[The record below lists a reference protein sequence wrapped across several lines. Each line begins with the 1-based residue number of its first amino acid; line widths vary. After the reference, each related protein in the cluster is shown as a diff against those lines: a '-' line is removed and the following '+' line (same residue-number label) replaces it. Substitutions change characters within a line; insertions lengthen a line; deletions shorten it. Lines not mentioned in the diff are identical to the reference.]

1 MTIREGDLVRSIY
14 KQSGKVPGGITHE
27 YDEGRSLGIVL
38 EVEEVPK
45 NDKTPYTDPNFT
57 HRCRVE
63 WLSIDRVPEL
73 FANHYLEKIQ

>member
-14 KQSGKVPGGITHE
+14 KQSGKAPGGITHE

-45 NDKTPYTDPNFT
+45 DEKDEKQPEFT

-63 WLSIDRVPEL
+63 WLSTNKGIEL
-73 FANHYLEKIQ
+73 FANHFLEKIQ

>member
-1 MTIREGDLVRSIY
+1 MTIREGDLVRSVY
-14 KQSGKVPGGITHE
+14 KQSGKAPGGITHE

-45 NDKTPYTDPNFT
+45 DEKDEKQPEFT

-63 WLSIDRVPEL
+63 WLSIDKVPEL
-73 FANHYLEKIQ
+73 FANHFLEKIQ

>member
-14 KQSGKVPGGITHE
+14 KKSGKAPGGITHE

-38 EVEEVPK
+38 EVEKVDK
-45 NDKTPYTDPNFT
+45 NEKQPEFT

-63 WLSIDRVPEL
+63 WLSIDKGIEY
-73 FANHYLEKIQ
+73 FANHFLEKIQ

>member
-14 KQSGKVPGGITHE
+14 KQSGKAPGGITHE

-45 NDKTPYTDPNFT
+45 DEKDEKQPEFT

-63 WLSIDRVPEL
+63 WLSIDKVPEL
-73 FANHYLEKIQ
+73 FANHFLEKIQ

>member
-1 MTIREGDLVRSIY
+1 MKIEVGDLVRSIY
-14 KQSGKVPGGITHE
+14 KKSGKAPGAITHE

-45 NDKTPYTDPNFT
+45 DEKDEKQPEFT

-63 WLSIDRVPEL
+63 WLSIDKVPEL
-73 FANHYLEKIQ
+73 FANHFLEKIQ